1 MATKYK
7 HHDRIIKTDHVIST
21 AAIMEGM
28 ILNFDYSTQRTS
40 AKTNDYTPIV
50 LVLYVDRKNGQVD
63 GINLNYLVMAKVKK
77 IFQLTQSRL
86 RTEVQRDEKVVGVSR
101 DFTRVPISAFRKRSN
116 ITPERFYKQV
126 IKADPDFPKAYRSY
140 KFDNIT
146 AARVV
151 DLKEDIL
158 T

>member
-1 MATKYK
+1 M
-7 HHDRIIKTDHVIST
+7 
-21 AAIMEGM
+21 
-28 ILNFDYSTQRTS
+28 
-40 AKTNDYTPIV
+40 
-50 LVLYVDRKNGQVD
+50 
-63 GINLNYLVMAKVKK
+63 
-77 IFQLTQSRL
+77 
-86 RTEVQRDEKVVGVSR
+86 
-101 DFTRVPISAFRKRSN
+101 PISAFRKRSN

-126 IKADPDFPKAYRSY
+126 IKAYPDFPKAYRSY